1 MTATAEDS
9 GVLER
14 DNFPNPPS
22 EEIHNR
28 LLSKENYVEYDGQ
41 VFHIAKFLS
50 LQEGKVYKPNS
61 GRIARWMT
69 TSRAN
74 FYDSIE
80 KQTETFH
87 SDGLSLESYIAI
99 FRPGTGLVIGKVVR
113 ILRGFRTSSSFPLLS
128 IDSKE
133 PKKQQGFTE
142 LCVLTHEKIRKM
154 GSDDTNISKNYK
166 ESKNYIWCNY
176 KECISS
182 ITVTIDEER
191 TIVLS
196 QKDHENL
203 SKLLPKM
210 REIEKKRQIEEKKEK
225 ERRLQEKKA
234 GAPEDMTVA
243 ILRPN

>member
-1 MTATAEDS
+1 MGVTFKSTEERERYKFVSPSHDSDDLFTDKVTATAEDG

-14 DNFPNPPS
+14 DNFPKPPS

-87 SDGLSLESYIAI
+87 SDGISLESYIAI
-99 FRPGTGLVIGKVVR
+99 FRPGTGLVIGRVVR

-133 PKKQQGFTE
+133 PKSSKASQN
-142 LCVLTHEKIRKM
+142 CVF
-154 GSDDTNISKNYK
+154 
-166 ESKNYIWCNY
+166 
-176 KECISS
+176 
-182 ITVTIDEER
+182 
-191 TIVLS
+191 
-196 QKDHENL
+196 
-203 SKLLPKM
+203 
-210 REIEKKRQIEEKKEK
+210 
-225 ERRLQEKKA
+225 
-234 GAPEDMTVA
+234 
-243 ILRPN
+243 